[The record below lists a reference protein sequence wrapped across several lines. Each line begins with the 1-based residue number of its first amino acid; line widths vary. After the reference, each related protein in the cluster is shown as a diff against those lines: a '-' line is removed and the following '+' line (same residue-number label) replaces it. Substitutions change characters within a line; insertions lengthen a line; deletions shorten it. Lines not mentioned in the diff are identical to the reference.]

1 MSELVVTGLTATV
14 GGTQILK
21 GVDVT
26 VRSGEVHAVMGPN
39 GSGKSTLSNVLMGR
53 PGYEVT
59 GGTVTLDGV
68 DLLALPTWERARA
81 GLFLAMQY
89 PTEVPGVQLRG
100 AIEAS
105 FAASGRDV
113 ASVATLLAEE
123 AEAIGFD
130 AGFLDR
136 PMNVDLSGG
145 EAKRNETLQLAV
157 LAPRIAILDELD
169 SGLDVDAL
177 RAVARRVE
185 RASRDGFGDAE
196 PLGVLAI
203 THYSRLFE
211 ELHPDVVHIF
221 GDGRILESGG
231 PELADRLEV
240 EGYAAWDIPTRNAS
254 TGPSAAGDPFADP
267 FADPL
272 A

>member
-100 AIEAS
+100 AVGPING
-105 FAASGRDV
+105 SGPQVVGDARQDRHQ
-113 ASVATLLAEE
+113 LCPPILFRNGQ
-123 AEAIGFD
+123 IGD
-130 AGFLDR
+130 AGHTTSQFRQVAAHLRTAR
-136 PMNVDLSGG
+136 PVFHARTNPYR
-145 EAKRNETLQLAV
+145 KRSA
-157 LAPRIAILDELD
+157 
-169 SGLDVDAL
+169 
-177 RAVARRVE
+177 
-185 RASRDGFGDAE
+185 
-196 PLGVLAI
+196 
-203 THYSRLFE
+203 
-211 ELHPDVVHIF
+211 HP
-221 GDGRILESGG
+221 
-231 PELADRLEV
+231 P
-240 EGYAAWDIPTRNAS
+240 P
-254 TGPSAAGDPFADP
+254 
-267 FADPL
+267 
-272 A
+272 